1 VVSYTI
7 PGTPR
12 SGKNSQRI
20 VKKPNGGRFLLK
32 SKAAAGWMSEAIGA
46 LQRQGVP
53 TRALAV
59 PCRVDL
65 EIYQSRDTPDADNVQ
80 SLVWDALVRA
90 GVLADD
96 SLIDAGAFVRHRG
109 VAPKEHRVV
118 VTVRP
123 WAMEAAA

>member
-1 VVSYTI
+1 MVSYTI

-20 VKKPNGGRFLLK
+20 VQKPTGARFLIK

-46 LQRQGVP
+46 LAAQGVP
-53 TRALAV
+53 RRALAV

-65 EIYQSRDTPDADNVQ
+65 EIYQSREVPDADNVQ

-90 GVLADD
+90 GVIADD
-96 SLIDAGAFVRHRG
+96 SLIDAGSFVRHRG
-109 VAPKEHRVV
+109 VAPTQHRVV

-123 WAMEAAA
+123 WALEVAA